1 MLSRYTRIR
10 MGREQDLLKRALL
23 LVSFLFLISGEITA
37 QFPQMRRT
45 EERRQRAIE
54 ADEKRQ
60 RELEESR
67 SSTAL
72 PKPKPAVLNQDVRIV
87 LANRDVRSFAEA
99 SNNQVKKIADGE
111 SLWLYVKFKTKL
123 GDYVLTL
130 PDPENQPGLMYR
142 LYAEIAPQNDPTA
155 LGQYVLQFSKEDLEK
170 TELKINLSPGMPG
183 RNAAI
188 PIFLDVAAT
197 RRPGVWSNDFRLTNT
212 TLIPRAATENLA
224 IANVVFEFPGRV
236 TKYPGLR
243 DDFESMVLRGTTD
256 LAALPIIGSFYSL
269 PIKTTIVARLKA
281 VGITPVRFY
290 FASDN
295 WSEHGAS
302 MLFPEKR
309 RTVYAAYTYRK
320 SEDCFYGVA
329 EFKQKFDSSAGQF
342 VDDSIKFANDL
353 AIECSKLE

>member
-23 LVSFLFLISGEITA
+23 MVSFLFLISGEITA
-37 QFPQMRRT
+37 QFPQMRRA

-60 RELEESR
+60 RELEEAR

-99 SNNQVKKIADGE
+99 SSNSIKKIADGE
-111 SLWLYVKFKTKL
+111 SLWFYVKFKTRL
-123 GDYVLTL
+123 GDYVRTL
-130 PDPENQPGLMYR
+130 PDPENQPGLIYR

-155 LGQYVLQFSKEDLEK
+155 LGQYVLDFSKDDLEL

-197 RRPGVWSNDFRLTNT
+197 RRPGVWSNEFRLTNT

-224 IANVVFEFPGRV
+224 IAIVVFEFPGRV
-236 TKYPGLR
+236 TKYPKMR
-243 DDFESMVLRGTTD
+243 EEFESMVLRGTTD
-256 LAALPIIGSFYSL
+256 VAALPIAGSFYSL
-269 PIKTTIVARLKA
+269 PIKTKILARLKA
-281 VGITPVRFY
+281 DGILPVRFY
-290 FASDN
+290 FPSDG

-302 MLFPEKR
+302 MLFPEKQR
-309 RTVYAAYTYRK
+309 KLYAAYTYK
-320 SEDCFYGVA
+320 KGGNCFYGIA
-329 EFKQKFDSSAGQF
+329 EFKQKFDSSAGLF
-342 VDDSIKFANDL
+342 VDDSIKMSIDFAL
-353 AIECSKLE
+353 PCSQIE